1 MALDYVETS
10 KKIIEAVG
18 GAGNI
23 SSAGNCMTRLR
34 LVLKD
39 DKKANDEKVQ
49 SIKGV
54 KGVMRQGGQ
63 YQIIIGNEVSN
74 QEFKKH
80 GNWGEDGG
88 GAPQKAEGNPV
99 QRLFGFV
106 SGCMTPMLPA
116 MLGTGMLKVVLT
128 LLTTFCGMSTESST
142 YILLFS
148 FADCFFMF
156 LPVFLGM
163 TIAKKMGGSPMLFM
177 VVGAALCY
185 PNLISLMGGSL
196 GELGTFLGMPCTYLF
211 GIPVICATYT
221 SSVLPMLLMAPVM
234 KWAEDFADRV
244 SPNVLKAFLKPLLFI
259 IICIP
264 CSLYVLGP
272 IGNVVGNLLSNVF
285 MAMYNAVPWLTV
297 GILSAAMP
305 FIEIDPNV
313 KVGNMMICG
322 TAYPLTCNPDDVLKN
337 QQYNR
342 IMNYFCSDV
351 QCRGAYPT
359 YMNRYFAEHG
369 ITIEK
374 QPGDDEILKA
384 GTVDFLSFSYYMSS
398 CQSADPSKQS
408 GEGNIIGGVPNPY
421 LETSDWGWQI
431 DPKGL
436 RYSLNELY
444 DRYQMPLMVVEN
456 GLGAKDTIEEDGSI
470 NDDYRIDYLRQH
482 IRQMAE
488 AVKDGVDLMGYT
500 PWGCIDLV
508 SASTGEYAKRY
519 GFIYVERYDDGTGDF
534 SRRKKKSFDWYKK
547 VIATN
552 GEDLD

>member
-1 MALDYVETS
+1 MTFRPDFLW
-10 KKIIEAVG
+10 G
-18 GAGNI
+18 GAT
-23 SSAGNCMTRLR
+23 A
-34 LVLKD
+34 
-39 DKKANDEKVQ
+39 ANQCEGAWDLDG
-49 SIKGV
+49 KGV
-54 KGVMRQGGQ
+54 SCSDICTGGKYGQSKMITPVLQEGAFYPSREAIDHYHRFKEDIALFAEMGFKVYRFSINWTRIFPNGDEEKPNEAGLKHYEEVIDECLKYGIEPLITISHYEVPFGLTQKCNAWVSRDMIGYFMNYCKAIFERYKGKVK
-63 YQIIIGNEVSN
+63 YYLTFNEIN
-74 QEFKKH
+74 
-80 GNWGEDGG
+80 
-88 GAPQKAEGNPV
+88 
-99 QRLFGFV
+99 
-106 SGCMTPMLPA
+106 C
-116 MLGTGMLKVVLT
+116 GTT
-128 LLTTFCGMSTESST
+128 
-142 YILLFS
+142 
-148 FADCFFMF
+148 
-156 LPVFLGM
+156 
-163 TIAKKMGGSPMLFM
+163 
-177 VVGAALCY
+177 AA
-185 PNLISLMGGSL
+185 GSL
-196 GELGTFLGMPCTYLF
+196 
-211 GIPVICATYT
+211 
-221 SSVLPMLLMAPVM
+221 
-234 KWAEDFADRV
+234 
-244 SPNVLKAFLKPLLFI
+244 
-259 IICIP
+259 
-264 CSLYVLGP
+264 
-272 IGNVVGNLLSNVF
+272 LSQ
-285 MAMYNAVPWLTV
+285 
-297 GILSAAMP
+297 GILNDLVNPTAFMKQPDKPQQRYQGLHHQFIASAKAVQLAH
-305 FIEIDPNV
+305 EIDPSV

-374 QPGDDEILKA
+374 QPGDDEILRA

-398 CQSADPSKQS
+398 CQTTDHSKQS

-436 RYSLNELY
+436 RFSLNELY

-482 IRQMAE
+482 IQQMAE